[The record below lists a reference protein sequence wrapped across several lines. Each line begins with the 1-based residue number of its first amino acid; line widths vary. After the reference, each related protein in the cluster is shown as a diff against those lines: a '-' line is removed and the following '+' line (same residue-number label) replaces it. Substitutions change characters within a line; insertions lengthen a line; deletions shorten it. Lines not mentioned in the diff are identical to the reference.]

1 MDISKISGTVG
12 VSGSRRQTSKG
23 GEKGFDKILNRTM
36 GEAQGA
42 DSSRQSTAP
51 CVNAVAPPQLSEVGP
66 VDGTTVRQADKILDL
81 MDNYAKALGDPQRTL
96 KSVEPI
102 LEQIQDE
109 VKRLPADPSQNNT
122 GLGNI
127 INDIAVMASVEAIK
141 FHRGDYVS

>member
-1 MDISKISGTVG
+1 MDISKIGGTVG
-12 VSGSRRQTSKG
+12 VPGSQRQTPTG
-23 GEKGFDKILNRTM
+23 GEKSFDKILNRTM

-42 DSSRQSTAP
+42 DTSRQSPVP

-102 LEQIQDE
+102 LEQIEDE
-109 VKRLPADPSQNNT
+109 VNQLETDASTKDEGFRNVV
-122 GLGNI
+122 
-127 INDIAVMASVEAIK
+127 NDIAVTARVEAIK

>member
-12 VSGSRRQTSKG
+12 VPGSRRQTSKG
-23 GEKGFDKILNRTM
+23 EEKGFDKILNQTM

-51 CVNAVAPPQLSEVGP
+51 CVNAVAPPQLAEVGP

-109 VKRLPADPSQNNT
+109 VKRLPTDPSQDNT